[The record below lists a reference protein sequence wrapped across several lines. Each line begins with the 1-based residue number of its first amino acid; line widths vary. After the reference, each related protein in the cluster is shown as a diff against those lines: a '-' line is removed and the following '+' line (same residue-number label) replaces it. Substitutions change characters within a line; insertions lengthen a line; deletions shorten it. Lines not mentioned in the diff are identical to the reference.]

1 MHSVLHPSAAKV
13 PPVVNSRES
22 RGSSKR
28 AGPVAWLC
36 LLCAL
41 VLSSLVMP
49 AVARAEDADDVV
61 TREAHFDWDA
71 DTGLLYLD
79 LLFRD
84 IVDQNLQSKL
94 SRGLP
99 TTIVLTATVY
109 RAGSTA
115 PLSTTAQTCKVTWHV
130 WEEAYLVELMRPGS
144 TRQSWTTTTEGVIR
158 RCTEVRHLLAGDAT
172 QIPEGTQLVA
182 AGKIQVNPV
191 SPELLQKIKRWV
203 MRPSATGTAAPG
215 DALFSTFTG
224 LFLQRIGDAERQQ
237 KFTTKALMPAVY
249 HSKAP

>member
-1 MHSVLHPSAAKV
+1 M
-13 PPVVNSRES
+13 VNRGLEQGSGRRQGASR
-22 RGSSKR
+22 
-28 AGPVAWLC
+28 
-36 LLCAL
+36 
-41 VLSSLVMP
+41 
-49 AVARAEDADDVV
+49 ARAALLSLLIGLFCTFAVGGAHAQEATDGDVV
-61 TREAHFDWDA
+61 TREAHLDWDA
-71 DTGLLYLD
+71 DTGILYLD

-84 IVDQNLQSKL
+84 IVDSNLENKL

-99 TTIVLTATVY
+99 TTIVLTAAIY
-109 RAGSTA
+109 RAGTPL

-130 WEEAYLVELMRPGS
+130 WEEAYLVEVMRPGS
-144 TRQSWTTTTEGVIR
+144 TRQSWTTTTECVIR
-158 RCTEVRHLLAGDAT
+158 RCTEVHHLLAGDSV
-172 QIPEGTQLVA
+172 QIPIGVPLVA

-237 KFTTKALMPAVY
+237 KFTTRPLLPATI
-249 HSKAP
+249 HSKSQ

>member
-1 MHSVLHPSAAKV
+1 M
-13 PPVVNSRES
+13 
-22 RGSSKR
+22 
-28 AGPVAWLC
+28 
-36 LLCAL
+36 
-41 VLSSLVMP
+41 
-49 AVARAEDADDVV
+49 
-61 TREAHFDWDA
+61 TREARFEWDA
-71 DTGLLYLD
+71 DTGFVYLD

-84 IVDQNLQSKL
+84 IVDTNLQGKL

-99 TTIVLTATVY
+99 TTIVMTAAVY
-109 RAGSTA
+109 RAGTSK

-130 WEEAYLVELMRPGS
+130 WEEAYLVEVMRPGS

-158 RCTEVRHLLAGDAT
+158 RCTEVRHLLAGDSA
-172 QIPEGTQLVA
+172 QVPSGVPLVA

-191 SPELLQKIKRWV
+191 SAELLQKIKRWV

-237 KFTTKALMPAVY
+237 KFSTRALLPVTI
-249 HSKAP
+249 HSKSQ

>member
-1 MHSVLHPSAAKV
+1 
-13 PPVVNSRES
+13 VVNKGLEQ
-22 RGSSKR
+22 GSAHWR
-28 AGPVAWLC
+28 LAA
-36 LLCAL
+36 LLGLAIAL
-41 VLSSLVMP
+41 VCTFSIRP
-49 AVARAEDADDVV
+49 AYAQEASEESV
-61 TREAHFDWDA
+61 TREAHFEWDA

-84 IVDQNLQSKL
+84 IVDANLQSKL

-99 TTIVLTATVY
+99 TTIVLTAAVY
-109 RAGSTA
+109 RAGSPK

-130 WEEAYLVELMRPGS
+130 WEEAYLVEVMRPGS

-172 QIPEGTQLVA
+172 QIPVGAPLLA
-182 AGKIQVNPV
+182 AGRIQVNPV
-191 SPELLQKIKRWV
+191 SAEVLLKIKRWV

-237 KFTTKALMPAVY
+237 KFTTAAQPPIIV
-249 HSKAP
+249 HSKASQ

>member
-1 MHSVLHPSAAKV
+1 MFDSLEQGSGKRRWAQGARARAALLSVFIA
-13 PPVVNSRES
+13 
-22 RGSSKR
+22 
-28 AGPVAWLC
+28 
-36 LLCAL
+36 LLCAF
-41 VLSSLVMP
+41 SSG
-49 AVARAEDADDVV
+49 AAHAQEATDGDVV
-61 TREAHFDWDA
+61 TRDAHFDWDA
-71 DTGLLYLD
+71 DSSVLFLD
-79 LLFRD
+79 LSFRD
-84 IVDQNLQSKL
+84 IVDANLQSKL

-99 TTIVLTATVY
+99 TTIVLTAAIY
-109 RAGSTA
+109 RAGSPN

-130 WEEAYLVELMRPGS
+130 WEEAYLVEVMRPGS

-158 RCTEVRHLLAGDAT
+158 RCTEVRHLLAGDAA
-172 QIPEGTQLVA
+172 QIPVGVPLIA

-237 KFTTKALMPAVY
+237 KFTTRPLIAATI
-249 HSKAP
+249 HSKTP

>member
-1 MHSVLHPSAAKV
+1 VLSLAIA
-13 PPVVNSRES
+13 
-22 RGSSKR
+22 
-28 AGPVAWLC
+28 
-36 LLCAL
+36 LLCTFS
-41 VLSSLVMP
+41 VS
-49 AVARAEDADDVV
+49 RAYAQEASDDIV
-61 TREAHFDWDA
+61 TREARFEWDA
-71 DTGLLYLD
+71 DTDLLYLD

-84 IVDQNLQSKL
+84 IVDANLQSKL

-99 TTIVLTATVY
+99 TTIVLTAAVY
-109 RAGSTA
+109 RAGTTK

-130 WEEAYLVELMRPGS
+130 WEEAYLVEVMRPGS

-158 RCTEVRHLLAGDAT
+158 RCTEVRHLLSGDAT
-172 QIPEGTQLVA
+172 QIPTGVPLVA

-191 SPELLQKIKRWV
+191 SAELLQKIKRWV

-237 KFTTKALMPAVY
+237 KFSTRALLPVTI
-249 HSKAP
+249 HSKSQ

>member
-1 MHSVLHPSAAKV
+1 MV
-13 PPVVNSRES
+13 S
-22 RGSSKR
+22 RGSDQTRRKR
-28 AGPVAWLC
+28 AGLAVFLS
-36 LLCAL
+36 LLFAFSFL
-41 VLSSLVMP
+41 ISP
-49 AVARAEDADDVV
+49 ARARAQDASEDVV

-79 LLFRD
+79 ILFRD
-84 IVDQNLQSKL
+84 IVDANLQSKL

-99 TTIVLTATVY
+99 TTIVLTAAVY
-109 RAGSTA
+109 RAGSTT

-130 WEEAYLVELMRPGS
+130 WEEQYLVEVMRPGS
-144 TRQSWTTTTEGVIR
+144 TRQSWTTTTEGVVR

-172 QIPEGTQLVA
+172 QIPQGITLVA

-203 MRPSATGTAAPG
+203 MRPSSTGTAAPG

-237 KFTTKALMPAVY
+237 KFTTKALVPSVY
-249 HSKAP
+249 HSKSQ

>member
-1 MHSVLHPSAAKV
+1 MV
-13 PPVVNSRES
+13 S
-22 RGSSKR
+22 RGTDQTRRRR
-28 AGPVAWLC
+28 AGLAVFLG
-36 LLCAL
+36 LLFAFAFL
-41 VLSSLVMP
+41 LSP
-49 AVARAEDADDVV
+49 ARAGAQDDSGDVV
-61 TREAHFDWDA
+61 TREARFDWDA

-79 LLFRD
+79 ILFRD
-84 IVDQNLQSKL
+84 IVDANLQSKL

-109 RAGSTA
+109 RAGSAT

-130 WEEAYLVELMRPGS
+130 WEEAYLVEVMRPGS
-144 TRQSWTTTTEGVIR
+144 TRQSWTTTSEGVVR

-172 QIPEGTQLVA
+172 QIPQSTPLVA

-237 KFTTKALMPAVY
+237 KFTTKPFLPTIY
-249 HSKAP
+249 HSKSQ

>member
-1 MHSVLHPSAAKV
+1 VDNSSLRLLSAQRAGLAFFLSLALAFVCLLSTSAA
-13 PPVVNSRES
+13 
-22 RGSSKR
+22 R
-28 AGPVAWLC
+28 AQEA
-36 LLCAL
+36 
-41 VLSSLVMP
+41 S
-49 AVARAEDADDVV
+49 EDVV

-84 IVDQNLQSKL
+84 IVDPNLQSKL

-99 TTIVLTATVY
+99 TTIVLTAAIY
-109 RAGSTA
+109 RAGSTT

-130 WEEAYLVELMRPGS
+130 WEEAYLVEVMRPGS

-158 RCTEVRHLLAGDAT
+158 RCTEVRHLLAGDTT
-172 QIPEGTQLVA
+172 QIPQATALVA

-191 SPELLQKIKRWV
+191 SAELLQKIKRWV

-237 KFTTKALMPAVY
+237 KFTTKAFLPTVY

>member
-1 MHSVLHPSAAKV
+1 
-13 PPVVNSRES
+13 
-22 RGSSKR
+22 
-28 AGPVAWLC
+28 VALA
-36 LLCAL
+36 LAL
-41 VLSSLVMP
+41 VCSFSVR
-49 AVARAEDADDVV
+49 RAFAQEAPEPDDVV

-71 DTGLLYLD
+71 DTSLLYLD
-79 LLFRD
+79 LSFRD
-84 IVDQNLQSKL
+84 LVDESLQNKL

-99 TTIVLTATVY
+99 TTIVLTATVS
-109 RAGSTA
+109 RAGSNR

-130 WEEAYLVELMRPGS
+130 WEEAYLVEVMRPGS

-158 RCTEVRHLLAGDAT
+158 RCTEVHHLLAGDAA
-172 QIPEGTQLVA
+172 QITPGVPMVA

-191 SPELLQKIKRWV
+191 SAELLQKIKRWV

-237 KFTTKALMPAVY
+237 KFTTRVLIPSII
-249 HSKAP
+249 HSKSQ

>member
-1 MHSVLHPSAAKV
+1 VVERGLEQGSGRRQRASRRAALLSLVIAVLCTFSAA
-13 PPVVNSRES
+13 
-22 RGSSKR
+22 R
-28 AGPVAWLC
+28 AHAQ
-36 LLCAL
+36 
-41 VLSSLVMP
+41 
-49 AVARAEDADDVV
+49 DAPDDVV

-84 IVDQNLQSKL
+84 IVDANLQSKL

-99 TTIVLTATVY
+99 TTIVLTAAIY
-109 RAGSTA
+109 RSGTPK

-130 WEEAYLVELMRPGS
+130 WEEAYLVEVMRPGS

-158 RCTEVRHLLAGDAT
+158 RCTDVRHLLAGDAA
-172 QIPEGTQLVA
+172 QIPIGVPLVA

-237 KFTTKALMPAVY
+237 KFSTRALLPTTI
-249 HSKAP
+249 HSQSQ

>member
-1 MHSVLHPSAAKV
+1 MVNRGLEQGSGAHWGLAALLSLAIALLGTFSA
-13 PPVVNSRES
+13 R
-22 RGSSKR
+22 
-28 AGPVAWLC
+28 
-36 LLCAL
+36 
-41 VLSSLVMP
+41 P
-49 AVARAEDADDVV
+49 AYAQEASEEVV
-61 TREAHFDWDA
+61 TRDAHFDWDA

-84 IVDQNLQSKL
+84 IMDANLQSKL

-99 TTIVLTATVY
+99 TTIVLTAAVY
-109 RAGSTA
+109 RSGSTK

-130 WEEAYLVELMRPGS
+130 WEEAYLVEIMRPGS

-158 RCTEVRHLLAGDAT
+158 RCTEVRHLLAGDAG
-172 QIPEGTQLVA
+172 QIPVGAPLLA
-182 AGKIQVNPV
+182 AGRIQVNPV
-191 SPELLQKIKRWV
+191 SPELLQKLKRWV

-237 KFTTKALMPAVY
+237 KFATQAQVPAII
-249 HSKAP
+249 HSKSLPP

>member
-1 MHSVLHPSAAKV
+1 MRAALLSLV
-13 PPVVNSRES
+13 I
-22 RGSSKR
+22 G
-28 AGPVAWLC
+28 
-36 LLCAL
+36 LLCTF
-41 VLSSLVMP
+41 SLG
-49 AVARAEDADDVV
+49 VAHAQEATDEDVV

-84 IVDQNLQSKL
+84 IVDANLQSKL

-99 TTIVLTATVY
+99 TTIVLTAAIY
-109 RAGSTA
+109 RAGTPK

-130 WEEAYLVELMRPGS
+130 WEEAYLVEVMRPGS

-158 RCTEVRHLLAGDAT
+158 RCTEVHHLLSGDSA
-172 QIPEGTQLVA
+172 QIPIGVPLVA

-237 KFTTKALMPAVY
+237 KFTTRSLLPVTI
-249 HSKAP
+249 HSKSQ

>member
-1 MHSVLHPSAAKV
+1 VANRGRGQL
-13 PPVVNSRES
+13 S
-22 RGSSKR
+22 RGHWGL
-28 AGPVAWLC
+28 AA
-36 LLCAL
+36 LLCF
-41 VLSSLVMP
+41 
-49 AVARAEDADDVV
+49 AVALCCTFSVRAAQAQEASDEIV

-84 IVDQNLQSKL
+84 IVDTNLQGKL

-99 TTIVLTATVY
+99 TTIVMTAAVY
-109 RAGSTA
+109 RAGTSK

-130 WEEAYLVELMRPGS
+130 WEEAYLVEVMRPGS

-158 RCTEVRHLLAGDAT
+158 RCTEVRHLLAGDSA
-172 QIPEGTQLVA
+172 QVPSGVPLVA

-237 KFTTKALMPAVY
+237 KFSTRALLPVII
-249 HSKAP
+249 HSKSQ

>member
-1 MHSVLHPSAAKV
+1 MVNRGLEQGSGPHWALAALLGLAITLICTFSV
-13 PPVVNSRES
+13 R
-22 RGSSKR
+22 
-28 AGPVAWLC
+28 
-36 LLCAL
+36 
-41 VLSSLVMP
+41 P
-49 AVARAEDADDVV
+49 AHAQEASEEVV
-61 TREAHFDWDA
+61 TREAHFEWDA
-71 DTGLLYLD
+71 DTGLFYLD

-84 IVDQNLQSKL
+84 IMDANLQSKL

-99 TTIVLTATVY
+99 TTIVLTAAVY
-109 RAGSTA
+109 RAGSSK

-130 WEEAYLVELMRPGS
+130 WEEAYLVEIMRPGA

-158 RCTEVRHLLAGDAT
+158 RCTDVRHLVAGDAA
-172 QIPEGTQLVA
+172 QIPLGVPLVA

-191 SPELLQKIKRWV
+191 SAELLLKIKRWV

-237 KFTTKALMPAVY
+237 KFSTQALLPVTI
-249 HSKAP
+249 HSKASQ

>member
-1 MHSVLHPSAAKV
+1 MVNRGPEQGSGAHGGLAA
-13 PPVVNSRES
+13 
-22 RGSSKR
+22 
-28 AGPVAWLC
+28 
-36 LLCAL
+36 LLSLAIAL
-41 VLSSLVMP
+41 ICTFWIRP
-49 AVARAEDADDVV
+49 AFAQEASEEAV
-61 TREAHFDWDA
+61 TRNAHFDWDA

-79 LLFRD
+79 LQFRD
-84 IVDQNLQSKL
+84 IVDENLQSKL

-99 TTIVLTATVY
+99 TTIVLTAAVY
-109 RAGSTA
+109 RAGIPK

-130 WEEAYLVELMRPGS
+130 WEEAYLVEIMRPGG
-144 TRQSWTTTTEGVIR
+144 TRQGWTTTTEGVIR
-158 RCTEVRHLLAGDAT
+158 RCTEVRHLLAGDAG
-172 QIPEGTQLVA
+172 QIPVGVPLVA

-237 KFTTKALMPAVY
+237 KFSTQALLPATI
-249 HSKAP
+249 HSKASP

>member
-1 MHSVLHPSAAKV
+1 LSLGFVLALTS
-13 PPVVNSRES
+13 
-22 RGSSKR
+22 
-28 AGPVAWLC
+28 
-36 LLCAL
+36 LL
-41 VLSSLVMP
+41 SP
-49 AVARAEDADDVV
+49 ATAHAQEASEDVV

-79 LLFRD
+79 LLYRD
-84 IVDQNLQSKL
+84 IVDANLQSKL

-99 TTIVLTATVY
+99 TTIVLTAAVY
-109 RAGSTA
+109 RAGSTT

-130 WEEAYLVELMRPGS
+130 WEEAYLVEVTRPGS
-144 TRQSWTTTTEGVIR
+144 SHQSWTTTTEGVLR

-172 QIPEGTQLVA
+172 QIPQNTLLVA

-191 SPELLQKIKRWV
+191 SAELLQKIKRWV

-237 KFTTKALMPAVY
+237 KFSTRSLQPNVY
-249 HSKAP
+249 HSKSQ